1 MILADGPSSTGW
13 SVEKLDP
20 NTAQNHPAK
29 IKIEKLR
36 LYSWIRVQT
45 ISKVKSDVEYSKAY
59 LIFICFPGTLI
70 EAASNSSNVCK
81 CELDVCGPHF
91 VKLF

>member
-29 IKIEKLR
+29 IQIEKLR
-36 LYSWIRVQT
+36 LY
-45 ISKVKSDVEYSKAY
+45 
-59 LIFICFPGTLI
+59 
-70 EAASNSSNVCK
+70 
-81 CELDVCGPHF
+81 
-91 VKLF
+91 

>member
-29 IKIEKLR
+29 IQIEKLR
-36 LYSWIRVQT
+36 LYSWIRVQN
-45 ISKVKSDVEYSKAY
+45 INHIKSEK
-59 LIFICFPGTLI
+59 
-70 EAASNSSNVCK
+70 
-81 CELDVCGPHF
+81 
-91 VKLF
+91 

>member
-20 NTAQNHPAK
+20 NTAQNHPAE

-36 LYSWIRVQT
+36 VYTGIRVNRR
-45 ISKVKSDVEYSKAY
+45 K
-59 LIFICFPGTLI
+59 
-70 EAASNSSNVCK
+70 
-81 CELDVCGPHF
+81 
-91 VKLF
+91 

>member
-36 LYSWIRVQT
+36 VYPEIG
-45 ISKVKSDVEYSKAY
+45 VKSQKINHIKSE
-59 LIFICFPGTLI
+59 
-70 EAASNSSNVCK
+70 K
-81 CELDVCGPHF
+81 CLHR
-91 VKLF
+91 LT

>member
-1 MILADGPSSTGW
+1 MKNA
-13 SVEKLDP
+13 
-20 NTAQNHPAK
+20 
-29 IKIEKLR
+29 
-36 LYSWIRVQT
+36 
-45 ISKVKSDVEYSKAY
+45 VKSLKAY

>member
-29 IKIEKLR
+29 IKKN
-36 LYSWIRVQT
+36 YACTHGSVFK
-45 ISKVKSDVEYSKAY
+45 ISKVKTDVKYLKAY